1 MQGLDQVFMPYEFAN
16 YLFMFSFGVVS
27 MKEFITFCSTKMLI
41 NIVYIMLLAIPFWK
55 LLGLL

>member
-1 MQGLDQVFMPYEFAN
+1 MPYEFAN